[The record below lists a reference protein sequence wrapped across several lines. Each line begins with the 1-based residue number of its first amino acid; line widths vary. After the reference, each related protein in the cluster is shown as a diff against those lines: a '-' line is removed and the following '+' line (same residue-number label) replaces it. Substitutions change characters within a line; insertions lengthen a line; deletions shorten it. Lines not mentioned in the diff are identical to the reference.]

1 MARRDHDGEPV
12 SEAAPRTADPGRGRP
27 LCSYSVAVTPIGSL
41 TGMFTIAA
49 VAGVTYTVFGV
60 APRAVADGA
69 AQGFPSLL
77 PLSQFF
83 CCSTQTVDEE
93 TQNRTDAHS
102 EGDERAEPE
111 IREDQCGEYVGRAG
125 HHRPRTDKQRTKP
138 NARAMP
144 ALISAS
150 SRIGA

>member
-1 MARRDHDGEPV
+1 VVWPPGPSQMAQR
-12 SEAAPRTADPGRGRP
+12 EA
-27 LCSYSVAVTPIGSL
+27 
-41 TGMFTIAA
+41 
-49 VAGVTYTVFGV
+49 
-60 APRAVADGA
+60 
-69 AQGFPSLL
+69 FPSLL

-83 CCSTQTVDEE
+83 RCSTQAVDEV
-93 TQNRTDAHS
+93 TRNRADGHC

-111 IREDQCGEYVGRAG
+111 IGEDQCGEYVGRAG

-144 ALISAS
+144 AFISAS